1 MNNSIRDTIRNRLF
15 YLFSLL
21 ISFIVNILD
30 NGRHSMIVAKEVA
43 VVLKFLDL
51 FGCSLKK
58 DTNYLEPAEIIVFHN
73 RLNNTIIDE
82 RNRGP
87 LRRLRE
93 TLTNIDLNLENI

>member
-21 ISFIVNILD
+21 ISFVVNVLD
-30 NGRHSMIVAKEVA
+30 GGRTSMFLAKEVA

-58 DTNYLEPAEIIVFHN
+58 DTNYLEPLEILEFHE
-73 RLNNTIIDE
+73 RLNNTIIGE

-93 TLTNIDLNLENI
+93 TLTNLNLN